1 MALPSRSRHRAGLAA
16 LALAGFLAGVPA
28 LALGEPLTKEACDA
42 LADEQAKLV
51 DGGVR
56 DAMAGGAEGARTRL
70 SAQKLAQ
77 VQRFLTVDEQLLFRC
92 GQYKARFVPP
102 PEPEEPADAAAK
114 AAEEKAQPAKA
125 PPAKAKPKTKPKPKT
140 GAEKA
145 NTAEGEKAK
154 AAPPPAKRK
163 PKADDAYRP
172 PAAPAPAPAQTGAPP
187 TRL

>member
-16 LALAGFLAGVPA
+16 LALAGFLGGVPA
-28 LALGEPLTKEACDA
+28 PALGEPLTKEACDT

-51 DGGVR
+51 DAGVK

-77 VQRFLTVDEQLLFRC
+77 VQRFLAVDEQLLFRC

-114 AAEEKAQPAKA
+114 APEEKAQPAKA
-125 PPAKAKPKTKPKPKT
+125 PPGKAKPKTKPKPKT

-145 NTAEGEKAK
+145 NTAEGANAK

-163 PKADDAYRP
+163 PKANDAYRP
-172 PAAPAPAPAQTGAPP
+172 PAAPVPAPAQTGAPP
-187 TRL
+187 PRL